1 MTYESYATNILYLD
15 FYGWKTSL
23 KKTVWKKNNAKNGSV
38 EKKWIIPWDFMLFR
52 HKNAYAINCNKR

>member
-1 MTYESYATNILYLD
+1 MNILYLD